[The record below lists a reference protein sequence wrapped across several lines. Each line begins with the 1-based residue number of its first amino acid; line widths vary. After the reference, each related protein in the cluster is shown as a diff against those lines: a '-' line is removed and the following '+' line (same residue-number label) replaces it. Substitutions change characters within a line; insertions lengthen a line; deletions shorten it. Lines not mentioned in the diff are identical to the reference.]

1 MCRAHGLGWRSFPPS
16 PFGTLLRSPPAHV
29 VSEGS
34 DMILIFAPPEIR
46 FLSRS
51 LAYFR
56 AASFSVISRRSI
68 THGRCG
74 WGGLC
79 PLECTPSFLGLWH
92 RMLIWRTFSVSV
104 PPGAVPAPS
113 PSPSGVLVTR
123 FHASRSR
130 PPADTGV
137 ECPALGCSVL
147 LPLRSRPL
155 RFAGSEVPTGVSSR
169 LRTLLPAVSSPCAGC
184 PVCPRQP
191 LACASEARPVPGPTL
206 STARPAQPG
215 SDARS
220 SSTLCCF
227 LPFFFSGFWNAL

>member
-1 MCRAHGLGWRSFPPS
+1 M
-16 PFGTLLRSPPAHV
+16 
-29 VSEGS
+29 
-34 DMILIFAPPEIR
+34 
-46 FLSRS
+46 
-51 LAYFR
+51 
-56 AASFSVISRRSI
+56 
-68 THGRCG
+68 
-74 WGGLC
+74 GGLC

-184 PVCPRQP
+184 PVCPREP

-206 STARPAQPG
+206 STARPARPG

-227 LPFFFSGFWNAL
+227 LPFFFFWLLECLVIFSWCPDMTGWIRGTLVGRPLAMCVGGKCPVALWLGLRLP